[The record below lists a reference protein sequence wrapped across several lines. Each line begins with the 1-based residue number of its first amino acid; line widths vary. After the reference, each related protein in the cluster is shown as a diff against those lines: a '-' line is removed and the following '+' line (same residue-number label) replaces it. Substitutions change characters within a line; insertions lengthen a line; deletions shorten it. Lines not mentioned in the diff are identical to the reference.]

1 VQLQQDAAA
10 AAPRGPVDVDAE
22 AQRGTSG
29 SPQPYP
35 HRAAIETSLGRSLP
49 AKAFFGAEAAAA
61 CANLGAEAYA
71 TVDSVAFAAPN
82 PSPQLA
88 AHEAAHVVQQSSG
101 VHLSGGDGSPGDPLE
116 THADAVAE
124 RVVAGQSAADL
135 LPRHGASHLP
145 AVPQRKRVQRKVP
158 DQAVSSNDLSARGGE
173 QHAAELTDK
182 QVKDAIAWNDKHW
195 AGKQRQELLAPNR
208 SSRSRSIFRHSRP
221 RTRAA
226 IPGE

>member
-71 TVDSVAFAAPN
+71 TGDSVAFAAPN